1 MGVTDIRPLYEIE
14 NEIFDCFDAET
25 GEILDED
32 KLNQL
37 EMERGKK
44 IEGVALAVKE
54 LRADI
59 DAYKAEKSVFSDKIK
74 KAERQVEGY
83 LKWLENATQGR
94 KYHSARVDV
103 SYRSSEAVDIPDESL
118 VPTEYIKWKTE
129 GSPDKTAIKQA
140 IKAGIEVEGCRLVQK
155 QNIQVK

>member
-1 MGVTDIRPLYEIE
+1 MRKLYDIDSD
-14 NEIFDCFDAET
+14 IFDCFDAET

-37 EMERGKK
+37 EMEREEK

-74 KAERQVEGY
+74 RAEKQVEGY

-94 KYHSARVDV
+94 KYHSARVDI
-103 SYRSSEAVDIPDESL
+103 SYRSSEAVDILDERM
-118 VPTEYIKWKTE
+118 VPAEYIKWKTE
-129 GSPDKTAIKQA
+129 ESPDKTAIKQA